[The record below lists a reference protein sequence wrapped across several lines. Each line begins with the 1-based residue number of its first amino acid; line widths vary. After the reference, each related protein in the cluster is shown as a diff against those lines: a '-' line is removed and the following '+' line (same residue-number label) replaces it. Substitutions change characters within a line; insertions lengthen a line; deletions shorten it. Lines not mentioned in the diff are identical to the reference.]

1 MKNEKLLHALDKVD
15 ERFITASSP
24 ENTKKTKNTK
34 VNAWVKWGAM
44 AACLC
49 LVITGVAMWGN
60 LGQQEKIPEAGVGV
74 VSEDSGGV
82 WPEGVDPVIA
92 SLAVIPAGV
101 DLLDVADAVSI
112 SISEEDARAVEG
124 LGGYLPAVLPDG
136 CRYGKA
142 AHYRTMMKD
151 GTEYQMLRVT
161 YEIGE
166 ASVPVSVPE
175 NADGPENAQMASEM
189 TGNTAFL
196 WMVLGH
202 RPDTDLPV
210 YQSEEVSASLIEQ
223 QEGGVFY
230 IDYDGIY
237 VGVEQ
242 LEISAA
248 DLFAVIESI
257 G

>member
-1 MKNEKLLHALDKVD
+1 MKGREMLDTIENLNPAYIEAAAEKPKA
-15 ERFITASSP
+15 RRTG
-24 ENTKKTKNTK
+24 
-34 VNAWVKWGAM
+34 WRKWGAM

-49 LVITGVAMWGN
+49 LLITGVTLWGD
-60 LGQQEKIPEAGVGV
+60 LGQQGKIPEAGAGVGG
-74 VSEDSGGV
+74 EDSGGM

-92 SLAVIPAGV
+92 SLAVIPAGA

-124 LGGYLPAVLPDG
+124 LGAYLPTAMPDG

-161 YEIGE
+161 YEGGE
-166 ASVPVSVPE
+166 ASVPAPVPE
-175 NADGPENAQMASEM
+175 NADVPENAQMASAM
-189 TGNTAFL
+189 TGSTAFL
-196 WMVLGH
+196 WMVWGH

-210 YQSEEVSASLIEQ
+210 YQPEEVSASLIEQ
-223 QEGGVFY
+223 QNGRLFY

-242 LEISAA
+242 LEISAEE
-248 DLFAVIESI
+248 LFAVIESI

>member
-1 MKNEKLLHALDKVD
+1 MKTPKMVEAMSYIDDDLVSDA
-15 ERFITASSP
+15 ITY
-24 ENTKKTKNTK
+24 TRKKTRS
-34 VNAWVKWGAM
+34 WLKWGAM

-49 LVITGVAMWGN
+49 LVITGVSLWGN
-60 LGQQEKIPEAGVGV
+60 LGQQGKIPEAGAGVGG
-74 VSEDSGGV
+74 EDSGGV

-92 SLAVIPAGV
+92 SVAVIPAGV
-101 DLLDVADAVSI
+101 DLLDVADAITV

-124 LGGYLPAVLPDG
+124 LGAYLPSALPEG

-151 GTEYQMLRVT
+151 GTEYQLLRVT
-161 YEIGE
+161 YESGE
-166 ASVPVSVPE
+166 ASVPASVPE
-175 NADGPENAQMASEM
+175 NAETASEM
-189 TGNTAFL
+189 TGSTAFL
-196 WMVLGH
+196 WMVWGH

-210 YQSEEVSASLIEQ
+210 YQPEEVSASLIEQ
-223 QEGGVFY
+223 QEGRVFY

-248 DLFAVIESI
+248 ELFAVIVSI

>member
-1 MKNEKLLHALDKVD
+1 MKTPKMVEAMSYIDDDLVSGAINC
-15 ERFITASSP
+15 
-24 ENTKKTKNTK
+24 TKKKK
-34 VNAWVKWGAM
+34 AGWMKWGAM

-49 LVITGVAMWGN
+49 LVITGISLWGN
-60 LGQQEKIPEAGVGV
+60 LGQQGKIPEAGAGVGG
-74 VSEDSGGV
+74 EDSGGI
-82 WPEGVDPVIA
+82 WPDGVDPVIA
-92 SLAVIPAGV
+92 SVAVIPAGV

-124 LGGYLPAVLPDG
+124 LGAYLPTALPEG

-161 YEIGE
+161 YESGE
-166 ASVPVSVPE
+166 TSVPVPVPE
-175 NADGPENAQMASEM
+175 NADVPENAQMASTT
-189 TGNTAFL
+189 TGSTAFL
-196 WMVLGH
+196 WMVWGH

-210 YQSEEVSASLIEQ
+210 YQPEEVSTSLIEQ
-223 QEGGVFY
+223 QEGRVFY

-242 LEISAA
+242 LEISAEE
-248 DLFAVIESI
+248 LFAVIESI

>member
-1 MKNEKLLHALDKVD
+1 MKTPKMVEAMSYIDDDLVSGAVTCM
-15 ERFITASSP
+15 R
-24 ENTKKTKNTK
+24 KKKSG
-34 VNAWVKWGAM
+34 WLGWGVM

-49 LVITGVAMWGN
+49 LVITGIVLWGN
-60 LGQQEKIPEAGVGV
+60 PGQPGKISEAGAGVG
-74 VSEDSGGV
+74 SEEPGPGGV
-82 WPEGVDPVIA
+82 LQEGVDPVIA

-101 DLLDVADAVSI
+101 DLLDVADASSV

-124 LGGYLPAVLPDG
+124 LGAYLPSALPEG
-136 CRYGKA
+136 CRYGPA
-142 AHYRTMMKD
+142 GYYETVMKD
-151 GTEYQMLRVT
+151 GTRYHMLRVT
-161 YEIGE
+161 YERGA
-166 ASVPVSVPE
+166 ASVPASVPE
-175 NADGPENAQMASEM
+175 NAETDAAMTAAM

-196 WMVLGH
+196 WMVWGH

-210 YQSEEVSASLIEQ
+210 YQPEEISASLIEQ

-237 VGVEQ
+237 VGVGQ

-248 DLFAVIESI
+248 DLFAVIQSI

>member
-1 MKNEKLLHALDKVD
+1 
-15 ERFITASSP
+15 
-24 ENTKKTKNTK
+24 
-34 VNAWVKWGAM
+34 
-44 AACLC
+44 
-49 LVITGVAMWGN
+49 MWSN
-60 LGQQEKIPEAGVGV
+60 FGQQGKIPDGGGGVGG
-74 VSEDSGGV
+74 DAPGGM

-92 SLAVIPAGV
+92 SVAVIPAGV
-101 DLLDVADAVSI
+101 DLLDVADAISV
-112 SISEEDARAVEG
+112 SISEEDARTVEG
-124 LGGYLPAVLPDG
+124 LGGYLPTELPEE

-161 YEIGE
+161 YESGE
-166 ASVPVSVPE
+166 ASVPAPV
-175 NADGPENAQMASEM
+175 PENAQMASAT

-196 WMVLGH
+196 WMVWGH

-210 YQSEEVSASLIEQ
+210 YQPEEVSASLIEQ
-223 QEGGVFY
+223 QEGRVFY

-248 DLFAVIESI
+248 ELFAVIESI

>member
-1 MKNEKLLHALDKVD
+1 MKTPKMVEAMSYIDDDLVSGAINCT
-15 ERFITASSP
+15 R
-24 ENTKKTKNTK
+24 KKKSG
-34 VNAWVKWGAM
+34 WLRWGAM

-49 LVITGVAMWGN
+49 LVITGVTLWDN
-60 LGQQEKIPEAGVGV
+60 LGQHGKIPEAGAGV
-74 VSEDSGGV
+74 VGGDHGASV
-82 WPEGVDPVIA
+82 PGGDGMWPEGVDPVVA
-92 SLAVIPAGV
+92 SVAVIPAGV
-101 DLLDVADAVSI
+101 DLLDVADAISV

-124 LGGYLPAVLPDG
+124 LGAYLPAELPEG

-142 AHYRTMMKD
+142 AHYRIMMKD

-161 YEIGE
+161 YESGE
-166 ASVPVSVPE
+166 ASVPAPVPE
-175 NADGPENAQMASEM
+175 NAKTASEM

-196 WMVLGH
+196 WMVWGH

-210 YQSEEVSASLIEQ
+210 YQPEEVSASLIEQ
-223 QEGGVFY
+223 QNGRVFY
-230 IDYDGIY
+230 IDYDGIF

>member
-1 MKNEKLLHALDKVD
+1 MKTPKMVEAISYIDDDLVSGAINCT
-15 ERFITASSP
+15 R
-24 ENTKKTKNTK
+24 KKKSG
-34 VNAWVKWGAM
+34 WLRWGAM

-49 LVITGVAMWGN
+49 LVITGVTMWGN
-60 LGQQEKIPEAGVGV
+60 LGQQGKIPEAGAGVGG
-74 VSEDSGGV
+74 EDSGGV

-124 LGGYLPAVLPDG
+124 LGAYLPSALPEG

-161 YEIGE
+161 YESGE
-166 ASVPVSVPE
+166 ASVPAPVPE
-175 NADGPENAQMASEM
+175 NAETASAT

-196 WMVLGH
+196 WMVWGH

-210 YQSEEVSASLIEQ
+210 YQPEEVSASLIEQ
-223 QEGGVFY
+223 QEGRVFY

-242 LEISAA
+242 LDISAE
-248 DLFAVIESI
+248 DLLAVIESI

>member
-1 MKNEKLLHALDKVD
+1 MRGREMLDAIENLNPAYIEAAAEKPKA
-15 ERFITASSP
+15 
-24 ENTKKTKNTK
+24 KK
-34 VNAWVKWGAM
+34 AGWLKWGAM

-49 LVITGVAMWGN
+49 LVVAGVAMWGN
-60 LGQQEKIPEAGVGV
+60 LGQHGKIPEAGAGVGG
-74 VSEDSGGV
+74 EDSGGV

-112 SISEEDARAVEG
+112 SISEEDARTVEG
-124 LGGYLPAVLPDG
+124 LGAYLPSMLPEG

-142 AHYRTMMKD
+142 GHYRTMMKD

-161 YEIGE
+161 YESGE
-166 ASVPVSVPE
+166 ASVPAPV
-175 NADGPENAQMASEM
+175 PENAQMASAT
-189 TGNTAFL
+189 TGSTAFL
-196 WMVLGH
+196 WMVWGH

-210 YQSEEVSASLIEQ
+210 YQPEEVSASLIEQ
-223 QEGGVFY
+223 QEGRVFY

-248 DLFAVIESI
+248 ELFAVIESI

>member
-1 MKNEKLLHALDKVD
+1 MRGHEMLEAIEHLNPAYIEAAAEKPKA
-15 ERFITASSP
+15 
-24 ENTKKTKNTK
+24 KKTG
-34 VNAWVKWGAM
+34 WLKWGAM

-49 LVITGVAMWGN
+49 LVITGVSLWGN
-60 LGQQEKIPEAGVGV
+60 LGQQGKIPEAGAGVGG
-74 VSEDSGGV
+74 EDSGGV

-124 LGGYLPAVLPDG
+124 LGAYLPSMLPEG

-142 AHYRTMMKD
+142 GHYRTMMKD

-161 YEIGE
+161 YESGE
-166 ASVPVSVPE
+166 ASVPAPV
-175 NADGPENAQMASEM
+175 PENAQMASAT
-189 TGNTAFL
+189 TGSTAFL
-196 WMVLGH
+196 WMVWGH

-210 YQSEEVSASLIEQ
+210 YQPEEVSASLIEQ
-223 QEGGVFY
+223 QEGRVFY

-248 DLFAVIESI
+248 ELFAVIESI

>member
-1 MKNEKLLHALDKVD
+1 MKTPKMVEAMSYIDDDLVSGAINCT
-15 ERFITASSP
+15 R
-24 ENTKKTKNTK
+24 KKKS
-34 VNAWVKWGAM
+34 AWLRWGAM

-49 LVITGVAMWGN
+49 LVITGATLWGS
-60 LGQQEKIPEAGVGV
+60 LGQHGKIPEAGAGVGG
-74 VSEDSGGV
+74 EDSGGM

-92 SLAVIPAGV
+92 SVAVIPAGV

-124 LGGYLPAVLPDG
+124 LGVYLPTALPEG

-161 YEIGE
+161 YESGE
-166 ASVPVSVPE
+166 ASVPAPVPE
-175 NADGPENAQMASEM
+175 NADVPENAQMASAT
-189 TGNTAFL
+189 TGSTAFL
-196 WMVLGH
+196 WMVWGH

-210 YQSEEVSASLIEQ
+210 YQPDEVSASLIEQ
-223 QEGGVFY
+223 QNGRVFY

-248 DLFAVIESI
+248 DLLAVIDSI

>member
-1 MKNEKLLHALDKVD
+1 MKTPKMVEAMSYIDDDLVSGAINC
-15 ERFITASSP
+15 
-24 ENTKKTKNTK
+24 TKKKK
-34 VNAWVKWGAM
+34 SGWLRWGAM

-49 LVITGVAMWGN
+49 LVITGVTLWGN
-60 LGQQEKIPEAGVGV
+60 LGQHGKIPESGAGVGG
-74 VSEDSGGV
+74 EDSGGI

-124 LGGYLPAVLPDG
+124 LGAYLPSMLPEG

-142 AHYRTMMKD
+142 GHYRTMMKD

-161 YEIGE
+161 YESGE
-166 ASVPVSVPE
+166 ASVPAPV
-175 NADGPENAQMASEM
+175 PENAQMASAT
-189 TGNTAFL
+189 TGSTAFL
-196 WMVLGH
+196 WMVWGH

-210 YQSEEVSASLIEQ
+210 YQPEEVSASLIEQ
-223 QEGGVFY
+223 QEGRVFY
-230 IDYDGIY
+230 IDYGGIY
-237 VGVEQ
+237 VGIEQ

-248 DLFAVIESI
+248 ELFAVIESI

>member
-1 MKNEKLLHALDKVD
+1 MKTPKMVEAMNYIDDDLVSGA
-15 ERFITASSP
+15 ITY
-24 ENTKKTKNTK
+24 TRKKKSG
-34 VNAWVKWGAM
+34 WLKWGAM

-49 LVITGVAMWGN
+49 LMIAGAAIWGN
-60 LGQQEKIPEAGVGV
+60 LGQPGKIPEAGAGVG
-74 VSEDSGGV
+74 GGDHGASFPGGDGM
-82 WPEGVDPVIA
+82 WPEGVDPVVA
-92 SLAVIPAGV
+92 SVAVVPAGV
-101 DLLDVADAVSI
+101 DLLDVVDAISV

-124 LGGYLPAVLPDG
+124 LGAYLPTELPED

-161 YEIGE
+161 YESGE
-166 ASVPVSVPE
+166 APIPAPIPE
-175 NADGPENAQMASEM
+175 NAESANEM

-196 WMVLGH
+196 WMVWGH
-202 RPDTDLPV
+202 RPDTSRSV
-210 YQSEEVSASLIEQ
+210 YQPEEISAALIEQ
-223 QEGGVFY
+223 QNGRVFY

-248 DLFAVIESI
+248 ELFAVIESI

>member
-1 MKNEKLLHALDKVD
+1 MRGREMLDAIENLNPAYIEAAAEKPK
-15 ERFITASSP
+15 S
-24 ENTKKTKNTK
+24 KKTG
-34 VNAWVKWGAM
+34 WLKWGAM

-49 LVITGVAMWGN
+49 LVVTGVALWGN
-60 LGQQEKIPEAGVGV
+60 LGQHGKIPEAGAGVGG
-74 VSEDSGGV
+74 EDSGGI

-92 SLAVIPAGV
+92 SVAVIPAGV
-101 DLLDVADAVSI
+101 DLLDVADAISV
-112 SISEEDARAVEG
+112 SISEEDARTVEG
-124 LGGYLPAVLPDG
+124 LGGYLPTELPEG

-166 ASVPVSVPE
+166 PPIPASVPE
-175 NADGPENAQMASEM
+175 NAETASEM

-196 WMVLGH
+196 WMVWGH
-202 RPDTDLPV
+202 RPDTDRPM
-210 YQSEEVSASLIEQ
+210 YQPEDVSVSFIDQQGGSL
-223 QEGGVFY
+223 FY

-237 VGVEQ
+237 VGIER
-242 LEISAA
+242 LDISEEE
-248 DLFAVIESI
+248 LFAIIESI

>member
-1 MKNEKLLHALDKVD
+1 MKTPKMVEAMNYIDDDLVSGA
-15 ERFITASSP
+15 ITY
-24 ENTKKTKNTK
+24 TRKKKSR
-34 VNAWVKWGAM
+34 WLKWGAM

-49 LVITGVAMWGN
+49 LMIAGAAILSN
-60 LGQQEKIPEAGVGV
+60 LGQPGKIPEAGAGVGG
-74 VSEDSGGV
+74 EDSGGV
-82 WPEGVDPVIA
+82 WPEGVDPVVA
-92 SLAVIPAGV
+92 SVAVIPAGV

-124 LGGYLPAVLPDG
+124 LGAYLPTELPED

-161 YEIGE
+161 YESGE
-166 ASVPVSVPE
+166 ASVPAPV
-175 NADGPENAQMASEM
+175 PENAQMASAT
-189 TGNTAFL
+189 TGSTAFL
-196 WMVLGH
+196 WMVWGH

-210 YQSEEVSASLIEQ
+210 YQPEEVSASLIEQ
-223 QEGGVFY
+223 QEGRVFY

-248 DLFAVIESI
+248 ELFAVIESI